1 VSGRPHRLVSVPPFL
16 VGAAAAIAA
25 EVAIGLLLY
34 AGPGLVRSLTVVLA
48 VEGTALA
55 AGLWSA
61 PRSGPDIVDR
71 LRRPWLF
78 CLLAFLAATL
88 FGGAWSLVES
98 VGEGRLGQGLGLV
111 ILAALPLY
119 FAGMVLGGMSAVATR
134 WPAIRQRSP
143 GAAAALGAGVGF
155 VITGVL
161 LPRAPL
167 PGSLLVA
174 CIVMLSLG
182 GMIFGVV
189 LGSMPDIRVRAETST
204 AVGDV
209 RVEDRRLPSEGR
221 ADRVLLE
228 GAHERRRLSLGRDGD
243 APWDVAAARA
253 LIPDATHPWRVLA
266 VGGGASP
273 LARSLVKDHPRTTID
288 ILERTRAVL
297 ELASEHFD
305 TGLGAEGRER
315 VHVRVGN
322 LDDLLQDVQGPYDAV
337 FIDAAALG
345 PIGGARALSRASRVK
360 LVAALGPSGVFVW
373 GPTLP
378 EPGVRALVDG
388 WHHAVFERT
397 TPAGHDEF
405 VIVSGRL
412 RFDALPASFEGFLSE
427 NGEALST

>member
-1 VSGRPHRLVSVPPFL
+1 MSRPPHRLVSVPPFL
-16 VGAAAAIAA
+16 VGVAAAIAA

-48 VEGTALA
+48 VEGAALA

-61 PRSGPDIVDR
+61 PVAGPDIVDR

-78 CLLAFLAATL
+78 CLLAFLGATL

-119 FAGMVLGGMSAVATR
+119 SAGMVLGGMSAVASR
-134 WPAIRQRSP
+134 WPARHRSP

-155 VITGVL
+155 VLTGVL

-174 CIVMLSLG
+174 CIVLLSLG

-204 AVGDV
+204 ALGDV
-209 RVEDRRLPSEGR
+209 RVEDRRLASEGR

-228 GAHERRRLSLGRDGD
+228 GAHERRRLPLGRVGD
-243 APWDVAAARA
+243 APWDVAAGRA
-253 LIPDATHPWRVLA
+253 LIPDATLPWRVLV

-273 LARSLVKDHPRTTID
+273 LARSLVKEHPRATVD
-288 ILERTRAVL
+288 VLERTRAVL

-315 VHVRVGN
+315 IHVRVGN
-322 LDDLLQDVQGPYDAV
+322 LDDLVQDAQGPYDAV

-360 LVAALGPSGVFVW
+360 LVAALGPSGVFIW

-378 EPGVRALVDG
+378 EPGVRQLVDG

-397 TPAGHDEF
+397 TTGGDDEV
-405 VIVSGRL
+405 VIVSARH
-412 RFDALPASFEGFLSE
+412 RFEALPASFEGFLSE